1 MTFAAPAALLLLVA
15 VPVVAIV
22 YRAVDLRRRRRS
34 ADFANPAL
42 QPNLVTARPGRR
54 RYVPPLLVLAALALL
69 VVGVARP
76 HIDRTFTVDEATVVL
91 AIDTSRSM
99 EADDVPPNRL
109 AAAKAA
115 IEALLESAPESYR
128 IAMVSFSNSAEAV
141 LPPTRDREAARAAL
155 RELRPASGTAIGEAI
170 VRSLQLA
177 EVPDGA
183 EAQPAPG
190 TERPPAAVLL
200 LSDGAQ
206 TAEGVTPIEA
216 AQTARQLGIP
226 VSTVALG
233 TRDAVVEVPL
243 GNGVTERVTVPPD
256 VATLRQVAAATGG
269 TFAEALDPERLRTIY
284 QDLGTR
290 LGKERKSV
298 EVTSAFAVGGA
309 IVLLIGGALSTAWFR
324 RAL

>member
-1 MTFAAPAALLLLVA
+1 MTFATPAALLLLVA
-15 VPVVAIV
+15 VPVVAIA
-22 YRAVDLRRRRRS
+22 YRVVDRRRRHRS
-34 ADFANPAL
+34 VDFATPAL
-42 QPNLVTARPGRR
+42 QPNLVAARPGRR

-69 VVGVARP
+69 IVGVARP
-76 HIDRTFTVDEATVVL
+76 HIDRTVTLDEATIVL

-99 EADDVPPNRL
+99 EADDLPPNRL
-109 AAAKAA
+109 AAAKTA
-115 IEALLESAPESYR
+115 IEALLDSAPEHYR

-141 LPPTRDREAARAAL
+141 LAPTRDREAARAAL
-155 RELRPASGTAIGEAI
+155 RELRPGSGTAIGDAI

-177 EVPDGA
+177 EVQDGA
-183 EAQPAPG
+183 EGRPEPG
-190 TERPPAAVLL
+190 ARPPAAVLL

-216 AQTARQLGIP
+216 AQSARELGIP

-243 GNGVTERVTVPPD
+243 GNGITERVTVPPD
-256 VATLRQVAAATGG
+256 IATLRQVSAATGG
-269 TFAEALDPERLRTIY
+269 TFAEALDPDRLREIY
-284 QDLGTR
+284 QELGTR
-290 LGKERKSV
+290 LAQEQKSV